1 MYSEKFVKKIKESLV
16 ILRNIDVQELKQ
28 RVGKVKESIV
38 ALGKIEQDMRK
49 GVVRVNRFMKETN
62 YIVPKVL
69 IPVIV
74 VPIAIKTYNTLL
86 APATVLVALN
96 KPPIFIPPYMR
107 NNPWVNATIEEK
119 LIFLKKA
126 RKKSALWLAIRMTAK
141 ALSDKEKIASSTG
154 QII

>member
-1 MYSEKFVKKIKESLV
+1 VKESIVALSK
-16 ILRNIDVQELKQ
+16 IEGQELKQ

-86 APATVLVALN
+86 EPATVLVALN
-96 KPPIFIPPYMR
+96 KPPIVIPPYMK

-126 RKKSALWLAIRMTAK
+126 RRKSALWLEIRMNAK
-141 ALSDKEKIASSTG
+141 ELSDKEKIASSIG